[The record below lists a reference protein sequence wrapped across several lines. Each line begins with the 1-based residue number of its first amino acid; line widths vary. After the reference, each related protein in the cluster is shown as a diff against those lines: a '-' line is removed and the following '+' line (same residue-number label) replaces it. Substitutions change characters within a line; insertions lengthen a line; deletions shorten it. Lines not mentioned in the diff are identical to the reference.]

1 MDVHRR
7 VVHHDDTKEG
17 PDPVGDDS
25 MAVVES
31 GVRKQKLTLEGEDE
45 DIDAFMS
52 SHDYDY
58 EGQYLGTKRQK
69 RCSL

>member
-31 GVRKQKLTLEGEDE
+31 GVKNEAPWRVRMRIL
-45 DIDAFMS
+45 MHS
-52 SHDYDY
+52 
-58 EGQYLGTKRQK
+58 
-69 RCSL
+69 